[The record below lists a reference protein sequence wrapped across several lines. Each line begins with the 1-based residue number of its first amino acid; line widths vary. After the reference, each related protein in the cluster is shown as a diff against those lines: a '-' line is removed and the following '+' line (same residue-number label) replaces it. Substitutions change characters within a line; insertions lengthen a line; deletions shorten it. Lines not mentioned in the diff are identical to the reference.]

1 MSHRPLIA
9 TAAAVGLLTLAAC
22 GSSSSSSTST
32 GGGAAAPTSS
42 ASSAPAGGGG
52 GGAAKTSAPAA
63 TAASGALKVSA
74 DASGALKFV
83 PSALKAKAGK
93 VTISFSNPASAG
105 ISHGLSLEGNG
116 VDKEGKIVSAGQSS
130 TLTLKLKPGTYT
142 YYCPVPGHR
151 QAGMVGRITVG

>member
-1 MSHRPLIA
+1 MFHRPLIA

-32 GGGAAAPTSS
+32 GGAAAAPASSSSS

-52 GGAAKTSAPAA
+52 SAAKTSAP
-63 TAASGALKVSA
+63 AASGALKVSA

-105 ISHGLSLEGNG
+105 IQHGLSLEGNG
-116 VDKEGKIVSAGQSS
+116 VDKEGKIVGAGQSS

>member
-1 MSHRPLIA
+1 MFHRPLIA

-22 GSSSSSSTST
+22 GSGGSSSTST
-32 GGGAAAPTSS
+32 GGAAAAPASSTSS
-42 ASSAPAGGGG
+42 ASSGGGS
-52 GGAAKTSAPAA
+52 AAKTSAPAPA
-63 TAASGALKVSA
+63 AASGALKVGA

-93 VTISFSNPASAG
+93 VTISFDNPASAG

-116 VDKEGKIVSAGQSS
+116 VDKEGKIVGAGQSS